1 MVLLSVYLRSVCRGG
16 TTSDFLPGGEMRVEK
31 AIEGS
36 TLKLSRE
43 FKSGGQDE
51 NRKKEERKNLSET
64 NNTTKE
70 NSIKFFW
77 HLNQLQN

>member
-1 MVLLSVYLRSVCRGG
+1 
-16 TTSDFLPGGEMRVEK
+16 MRVEK

-70 NSIKFFW
+70 NSIKFVLAFESATK
-77 HLNQLQN
+77 LNYCC